1 MATKPD
7 PRPLFAHVDAALH
20 LLASASG
27 ELGSAGA
34 AAYADVVQAS
44 PMAMFAPF
52 KRFFAMRKATK
63 LLEQARPH
71 LEAIQRLFVESREW
85 LVTMPEPDAWM
96 TAVME
101 LAGRGSGII
110 ETFIDGI
117 IHDRIQTQL
126 LELNALLEEIGLLH
140 RRLRTADPTL
150 ATSAA

>member
-7 PRPLFAHVDAALH
+7 ARELFAHVDAALH

-27 ELGSAGA
+27 ELGAAGTA
-34 AAYADVVQAS
+34 AHADVVQSS
-44 PMAMFAPF
+44 PLAIFAPF
-52 KRFFAMRKATK
+52 KRFFAMRKTTK

-71 LEAIQRLFVESREW
+71 LEAIQRSYVESKQW

-101 LAGRGSGII
+101 LAGRGTGII
-110 ETFIDGI
+110 ETFIDGM

-126 LELNALLEEIGLLH
+126 LELNALLDEIGLLH
-140 RRLRTADPTL
+140 LRLRTADPTL
-150 ATSAA
+150 QTSAA

>member
-7 PRPLFAHVDAALH
+7 PRPLFGHVDAALH

-27 ELGSAGA
+27 ELGAAGT
-34 AAYADVVQAS
+34 AAYDDIVQAT

-52 KRFFAMRKATK
+52 KRFFGMRKATK
-63 LLEQARPH
+63 LLKKAQPH
-71 LEAIQRLFVESREW
+71 LEAIQRMYVESRQW
-85 LVTMPEPDAWM
+85 LVTVPEPDAWM

-101 LAGRGSGII
+101 LAGRGTGIV

-117 IHDRIQTQL
+117 VHDRIQTQL
-126 LELNALLEEIGLLH
+126 LELNALLDEIGLLH
-140 RRLRTADPTL
+140 KRLRIADPTL